1 MVDLPSR
8 ATIKNPCPR
17 MTALGYNYEYVKG
30 LVDKTP
36 YYERVEEDR
45 ILYVGKLYTLQFNLS
60 SKAMVLVM
68 HEDNA
73 EYYGNRPTFFITKE
87 LMDCIDEITK
97 NLGWND

>member
-1 MVDLPSR
+1 MEE
-8 ATIKNPCPR
+8 
-17 MTALGYNYEYVKG
+17 LGYEYRFIMG
-30 LVDKTP
+30 DVDKTP
-36 YYERVEEDR
+36 YYERVSEDR
-45 ILYVGKLYTLQFNLS
+45 IIYDGERYSLQFNLW